1 MIENTVIKI
10 GRWAIDIRNG
20 VKDFSLFIKSIVTS
34 FKSLRYIRFRSL
46 YTIIINQTRFTGVDA
61 LSIVIII
68 ALLLGATVIIQAL
81 TSLPKFGVEGFLGNL
96 LVIIIA
102 RELGPLATT
111 LIVIARSGSAIA
123 TEISVQKWSKEIL
136 AMELMGIDTKL
147 FIVFPRIIASIL
159 SIMGLII
166 IFDVVAFIGG
176 YLIALTVIYIP
187 MDTFGQT
194 LIDSFTFKDITAALA
209 KSILFGI
216 AVPLIC
222 CYYGFKPNSKFEIP
236 IFVSKAVIRTL
247 FVAIIV
253 NIAIS
258 TIFYLI

>member
-147 FIVFPRIIASIL
+147 FIVFPRIIAS
-159 SIMGLII
+159 
-166 IFDVVAFIGG
+166 
-176 YLIALTVIYIP
+176 
-187 MDTFGQT
+187 
-194 LIDSFTFKDITAALA
+194 
-209 KSILFGI
+209 
-216 AVPLIC
+216 
-222 CYYGFKPNSKFEIP
+222 
-236 IFVSKAVIRTL
+236 
-247 FVAIIV
+247 
-253 NIAIS
+253 
-258 TIFYLI
+258 